1 MPDNEVTTKTW
12 ELRRLH
18 QEMKYTCFYSPNEK
32 HSLCPNQETCILNE
46 EVANAYDEIKKN
58 KQEIK
63 SLKKIY
69 DDSITHYQKTNQPS
83 YVGFTP
89 KSNTLQRMVLEQK
102 NKKHYRRL
110 KEIKTKQGGY
120 N

>member
-1 MPDNEVTTKTW
+1 MTENEINEKTW

-18 QEMKYTCFYSPNEK
+18 QQIRYTCFYSPNEK

-46 EVANAYDEIKKN
+46 EVANAYNEIKKN

-63 SLKKIY
+63 LLKKIY
-69 DDSITHYQKTNQPS
+69 DDSIAHYKKTNQPA
-83 YVGFTP
+83 YVGFNP
-89 KSNTLQRMVLEQK
+89 KSNTLRRMLLEKK
-102 NKKHYRRL
+102 NKEHYRRL
-110 KEIKTKQGGY
+110 KEIKTKKGGY